1 MVMENEVLD
10 NREYADV
17 SFSNDELLMIKRRFH
32 SHLYYHYERIGND
45 RSSLKY
51 IFSYVPFFMQGDD
64 WKFVCSGIKIYID
77 KIEINGVIEYTCD
90 VYLNGVKYVDGI
102 SWGYF
107 IKSSHF
113 SNVNLSELMDELL
126 SILSEYHLFME
137 EHRVEH
143 ISF

>member
-1 MVMENEVLD
+1 MENEMLN
-10 NREYADV
+10 NREYVDN
-17 SFSNDELLMIKRRFH
+17 SFSNDELSMIKRRFH
-32 SHLYYHYERIGND
+32 SHLYYHYERIGYD
-45 RSSLKY
+45 KSSLKY
-51 IFSYVPFFMQGDD
+51 MLPFVPFFMQGDD

-90 VYLNGVKYVDGI
+90 VYLNGLKFVDGI
-102 SWGYF
+102 SFGHF

-113 SNVNLSELMDELL
+113 SNVNLSELIDELL

-137 EHRVEH
+137 EHCVEH

>member
-1 MVMENEVLD
+1 MENEMLD
-10 NREYADV
+10 NMEYVDN
-17 SFSNDELLMIKRRFH
+17 SFSNDELSLIKRRFY
-32 SHLYYHYERIGND
+32 SHLYYHYERISEDN
-45 RSSLKY
+45 SSLKY
-51 IFSYVPFFMQGDD
+51 LLPYTPFFMQGDD

-77 KIEINGVIEYTCD
+77 KIEIDGVIEYTCD
-90 VYLNGVKYVDGI
+90 VYLSGVKYIDGI
-102 SWGYF
+102 SWGYS

-113 SNVNLSELMDELL
+113 PNVNLSYLMDELL

>member
-1 MVMENEVLD
+1 MVMESEVLD
-10 NREYADV
+10 NREYVDD
-17 SFSNDELLMIKRRFH
+17 SFSNDELSMIKRRFH

-45 RSSLKY
+45 KSSLKY
-51 IFSYVPFFMQGDD
+51 MLPCVPFFMQGDD
-64 WKFVCSGIKIYID
+64 WKFVCSGIKIYIE
-77 KIEINGVIEYTCD
+77 KTKLFYSIEYTCD
-90 VYLNGVKYVDGI
+90 VYLSGVKYVDGI
-102 SWGYF
+102 SWGYS

-113 SNVNLSELMDELL
+113 SNVNLSDLMDELL

>member
-10 NREYADV
+10 NREYVDN

-32 SHLYYHYERIGND
+32 ILLYYPYERTNED
-45 RSSLKY
+45 KSSLKY
-51 IFSYVPFFMQGDD
+51 MLPYVPFFMQGDD

-77 KIEINGVIEYTCD
+77 KIEIDGVIEYTCD
-90 VYLNGVKYVDGI
+90 VYLSGAKYVDGI
-102 SWGYF
+102 SWGYS

-113 SNVNLSELMDELL
+113 SNVDLSKLVDELL
-126 SILSEYHLFME
+126 SVISEYHLFME